1 MLQTEQRKLTG
12 KASHTEQRKPSGKV
26 PHTEQRKSSE
36 KVLRTAQITSASA
49 EELAQRATVRALLN
63 CYFRENGIADPRMK
77 KREKMGPSEPG
88 DTFEVSLDSDGEA
101 ITVEGTLVYASR
113 IGQHDYEAGFEE
125 IRQDGSRRVL
135 SCERLI
141 ALLLED
147 ASRTVP
153 LERRATHLAAV
164 RERAESSLRN
174 MSRYMDRAR
183 QREGGADVPLDFIQ
197 SEQSLLFGHP
207 FHPYPKSSE
216 GFAEDELERY
226 SPELGA
232 SFQLGYA
239 AVHRRYVSEE
249 WAGEERQAPP
259 ADAVRRARERLG
271 SKADEYALLPMH
283 PWQLAFLQRQP
294 ELQGLIGR
302 SEIVD
307 LGPAGPVVYPT
318 SSVRTVW
325 SPDTGD
331 GYKLPL
337 HVRITNLVRDNTPE
351 QARRTLDAAKIVRR
365 LDGDSAE
372 EGFVILAEIGCSQVS
387 FGTGEA
393 AEWSP
398 CFTVIH
404 RPLRLPRETTFVL
417 ASLLES
423 YPGETEPKLVGA
435 ILDGSGGTLPD
446 WSEWLER
453 YLSLSLLPLLRL
465 AAEQGVGFEAHLQ
478 NSLLTLNNGWP
489 DRFYVRDLE
498 GVSVDRRKA
507 AEAGWIGSLVE
518 ESSPVLYEE
527 DVVWHRTKY
536 YFIVNHLGS
545 LIHAIAAYAGEDER
559 RCWGGVNRLL
569 RRERRQS
576 SGRMSELI
584 DDLLGGDT
592 LPAKANL
599 KSCMAGRGETPLFV
613 PIPNPIK
620 GDAHT

>member
-1 MLQTEQRKLTG
+1 MLQTEQRKLSGKGPHTG
-12 KASHTEQRKPSGKV
+12 QRKLSGKV
-26 PHTEQRKSSE
+26 LLAEQRAS
-36 KVLRTAQITSASA
+36 VSASD
-49 EELAQRATVRALLN
+49 LAQRATVRALLN
-63 CYFRENGIADPRMK
+63 CYFRENGIADPRTK
-77 KREKMGPSEPG
+77 DSEKMGLSEPG
-88 DTFEVSLDSDGEA
+88 DTFAVSLDLDGGA
-101 ITVEGTLVYASR
+101 TTVEGTLVYVSR
-113 IGQHDYEAGFEE
+113 IGQHDYGAVFEE
-125 IRQDGSRRVL
+125 IRQDGSRREL
-135 SCERLI
+135 GCERLI

-153 LERRATHLAAV
+153 LERRAANLAAV

-174 MSRYMDRAR
+174 MGRYIDRAR
-183 QREGGADVPLDFIQ
+183 QREGAADAPLDFIR
-197 SEQSLLFGHP
+197 SEQSLLYGHP

-259 ADAVRRARERLG
+259 ADADERARERLG
-271 SKADEYALLPMH
+271 GKADEYALLPMH
-283 PWQLAFLQRQP
+283 PWQLAFLLRQP

-307 LGPAGPVVYPT
+307 LGPAGPLVYPT

-325 SPDTGD
+325 SPGTGD

-365 LDGDSAE
+365 LDGESAG
-372 EGFVILAEIGCSQVS
+372 EGFAILAEIGCSQVS

-393 AEWSP
+393 AQWSS

-417 ASLLES
+417 ASLLEP
-423 YPGETEPKLVGA
+423 YPGETVPKLVGA

-478 NSLLTLNNGWP
+478 NSLLTLKNGWP

-507 AEAGWIGSLVE
+507 AEAGWIGSLVD

-527 DVVWHRTKY
+527 AVVWHRTKY

-545 LIHAIAAYAGEDER
+545 LIHAIAAYAREDER
-559 RCWGGVNRLL
+559 RYWGIVNRLL
-569 RRERRQS
+569 GRERQQS
-576 SGRMSELI
+576 SGRLSELI